1 VSTWLSTWRDNV
13 REVREVREREET
25 AEAHHAVAVAARAF
39 RGFEDAARRGRRRR
53 IAARGWQDTHARRA
67 LRRWRARTVAK
78 LRAEVEA
85 RIATRHAYGKRS
97 RGAWGTWKAFLWDRR
112 EKRLRA
118 DIALDHFSLCRR
130 TVAFAA
136 WRGAYMDDVRMF
148 RERATVYRKTVESRA
163 LRVALYEWSDAAYAR
178 AVFREM
184 EIRADAHRGAVLL
197 ARALDAWRLFI
208 RGKRENRTRVARR
221 VAVVASALA
230 TLKRDRAWCAWA
242 EWTRSAAVKTI
253 RKARAAE
260 HFRMATTLR
269 ALAAWWDRVLRRRD
283 KDDAMVVANDARDRR
298 YAYGALEGWVRYVVT
313 RRRKTRNMGAATRH
327 RSKVLATNAVAG
339 WREWK
344 RAREAKRL
352 RFSDAL
358 SMHSADLLREGA
370 AAWLTEGLRRQEA
383 RREAATAAAAEREAA
398 ALRRVRFPRTDWSPY
413 DRVGVIVN
421 AVS

>member
-1 VSTWLSTWRDNV
+1 
-13 REVREVREREET
+13 
-25 AEAHHAVAVAARAF
+25 
-39 RGFEDAARRGRRRR
+39 
-53 IAARGWQDTHARRA
+53 
-67 LRRWRARTVAK
+67 
-78 LRAEVEA
+78 
-85 RIATRHAYGKRS
+85 
-97 RGAWGTWKAFLWDRR
+97 
-112 EKRLRA
+112 
-118 DIALDHFSLCRR
+118 
-130 TVAFAA
+130 
-136 WRGAYMDDVRMF
+136 
-148 RERATVYRKTVESRA
+148 
-163 LRVALYEWSDAAYAR
+163 
-178 AVFREM
+178 
-184 EIRADAHRGAVLL
+184 
-197 ARALDAWRLFI
+197 
-208 RGKRENRTRVARR
+208 
-221 VAVVASALA
+221 
-230 TLKRDRAWCAWA
+230 
-242 EWTRSAAVKTI
+242 
-253 RKARAAE
+253 
-260 HFRMATTLR
+260 
-269 ALAAWWDRVLRRRD
+269 
-283 KDDAMVVANDARDRR
+283 MVVANDARDRR